1 MALSRK
7 QKRQRRE
14 RVLQSACIG
23 LSIICLTL
31 LVWLAQL
38 VDEFYADGIF

>member
-14 RVLQSACIG
+14 RILQTACIG
-23 LSIICLTL
+23 LSLVSLTL
-31 LVWLAQL
+31 LVWLAQI